1 MRVSDQ
7 CSDCAHCHGVEIKVD
22 FDGPGYMEAECDM
35 ESVMTD
41 EDCEK
46 CDVGRCP
53 YYEQMEMEMETE
65 DDYLVREDDE

>member
-1 MRVSDQ
+1 MRVTDQ

-41 EDCEK
+41 EDCEM
-46 CDVGRCP
+46 CNEGRCP
-53 YYEQMEMEMETE
+53 YYKQME
-65 DDYLVREDDE
+65 DEE